1 MFMKK
6 AISKQNITQYEDL
19 VIDDLMGEDL
29 EDMG

>member
-6 AISKQNITQYEDL
+6 AINKQQKNITQYEDL
-19 VIDDLMGEDL
+19 VIDDLMEE